1 MKRLFIKVADTPSKR
16 EMGLMFCKAMDK
28 NSGMMFKFP
37 YAHHLRFWMKNTYIP
52 LDIAFMDDDGKI
64 LQIETMN
71 PLSTKAITSVHPC
84 KYALEVNGGWF
95 KNNSIEVGNVIGS
108 KVINK
113 KIKLTAKLVDKPKKD
128 KADVTKRT
136 DEAKKERK
144 KDNTHINKTEVPQ
157 EDQLNLPD
165 TSIDENNIPEEME
178 VEGEYPEQPEA
189 IQAIP
194 YENGEHP
201 EIEFVRDLRGKI
213 GVADN
218 HSLEMEIMYTT
229 KRGFNLP
236 PRKVRLMPKGGYEL
250 KSGPNGDYVV
260 AFDSSP
266 TIQGDKWSIK
276 GLQPKSFL
284 LDGISSI
291 QLEFQ
296 GTPLTDEQ
304 IGRLKGGETVQQ
316 VMQPQTQQMPLKNK
330 KDLRKK

>member
-1 MKRLFIKVADTPSKR
+1 
-16 EMGLMFCKAMDK
+16 
-28 NSGMMFKFP
+28 MMVKYFK
-37 YAHHLRFWMKNTYIP
+37 
-52 LDIAFMDDDGKI
+52 
-64 LQIETMN
+64 IETMN

-95 KNNSIEVGNVIGS
+95 KNNSIDVGSFIGS
-108 KVINK
+108 KAINK
-113 KIKLTAKLVDKPKKD
+113 KIKHIAKLVDKPKKD
-128 KADVTKRT
+128 KMDVTKRT

-144 KDNTHINKTEVPQ
+144 KDNRLHVDKNEAPVD
-157 EDQLNLPD
+157 EQLNLPD
-165 TSIDENNIPEEME
+165 APINENNMPEEME

-213 GVADN
+213 GVADD
-218 HSLEMEIMYTT
+218 HSLEMEILYTT

-236 PRKVRLMPKGGYEL
+236 PRKVRLMPHGGYEL

-296 GTPLTDEQ
+296 GTPLNDEQ

-316 VMQPQTQQMPLKNK
+316 VMQPQQGTQIK
-330 KDLRKK
+330 KDFSKK